1 MTIRVFLW
9 LSALVW
15 LPYGLFCFFQPGYLA
30 GAAGVAASTR
40 TGTIELRA
48 MYGGLQAAIGVLSL
62 MAALRPQLR
71 PAALT
76 ALLFLFAGLAVA
88 RLGGVVFD
96 GELSVYT
103 AGALAFESVGAGVS
117 AWLLRSQESAAA

>member
-9 LSALVW
+9 LSALGW
-15 LPYGLFCFFQPGYLA
+15 LPYGLFCFFRPGYLA
-30 GAAGVAASTR
+30 GAAGVAASTV

-76 ALLFLFAGLAVA
+76 ALLFLFGAGAS
-88 RLGGVVFD
+88 RLGAAVRAWVR
-96 GELSVYT
+96 
-103 AGALAFESVGAGVS
+103 AFEAS
-117 AWLLRSQESAAA
+117 